1 MEIRVPVSEES
12 VAAFSPPAIEGLN
25 DATASYAKELIAETN
40 RLEAGRNSATDNPE
54 VTRAMVIDARDM
66 MRRGLYTPKKSF
78 GLKALR
84 VSAAVLPLIVGIMY
98 DRENLQDGLYL
109 IAFVMVIAL
118 AILAVT
124 LSVLKE

>member
-1 MEIRVPVSEES
+1 MEIRVSVTDES
-12 VAAFSPPAIEGLN
+12 VAAFSPSAIAGLN
-25 DATASYAKELIAETN
+25 EAATGYAKDLIAETN
-40 RLEAGRNSATDNPE
+40 RLEAGRNSAADKPE

-66 MRRGLYTPKKSF
+66 MRRGLYTPKRSL

-84 VSAAVLPLIVGIMY
+84 VSAAVLPLFVGIMY
-98 DRENLQDGLYL
+98 DGENLQNGLYM
-109 IAFVMVIAL
+109 IAFIVVIEL